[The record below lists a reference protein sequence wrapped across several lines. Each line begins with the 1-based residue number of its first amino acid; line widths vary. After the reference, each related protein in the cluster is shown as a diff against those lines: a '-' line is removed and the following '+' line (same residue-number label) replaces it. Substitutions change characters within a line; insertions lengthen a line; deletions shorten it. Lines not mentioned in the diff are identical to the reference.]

1 MKGFCVIESLAGGD
15 LIIPVNM
22 KIIVKYV
29 LSFISALLISLIG
42 VFVEAAGLQNTTVVL
57 TLSVFSIIPVIL
69 FLLNIILS
77 KRYVNKINRIKV
89 AEMQSYMLRHRKEAA
104 EASGRLLK
112 KLRRIRTGTSIYA
125 IILWLLAGCIAVL
138 GGVLYDF
145 GFYFYILF
153 LFYSGIVFYAVYSRI
168 PKEEKIVLNETAIT
182 LSKENY
188 PCIYSMAYRAA
199 NQLGCNDD
207 ILIILSADC
216 NATIV
221 RDKDRYLL
229 QIGAVL
235 LGVMSEDELFSI
247 FLHEFSHISD
257 KHRKTARED
266 RYNSWLSDQS
276 ENHLG
281 WFAVTIKFF
290 AVFDVRYLF
299 EHLTYKYA
307 VSVEEETEADRD
319 MSKFGDAAAAAS
331 SLLKLKY
338 YTMYLWESGNKDES
352 SVYEPEE
359 LAADYLKNEIE
370 KFKKAISER
379 HTCWDGLVN
388 KEIIANNATHPTLKM
403 RLGTLGVG
411 EVKTVGDNSSHE
423 YRGEVGKALDYAE
436 EKIYSGRKASYSQDR
451 KENFLEPTERILEWE
466 QNGKPISAEN
476 YADIISDLKQIGK
489 NEEAEKLCDRVINE
503 LSENSSA
510 NAYFVKGCALLS
522 RYDESGL
529 DLIYHAIEKNRN
541 YLDEGLSVIGM
552 FCCYTGRE
560 KELLEY
566 RARAA
571 KLAQKN
577 KDEDSKACFLS
588 KKDNLAKENLPEG
601 MLEDILSYIRS
612 VDCDI
617 IQNIYLV
624 RKTISETYFT
634 SAFIIRFYG
643 GTDAQRDEIMHKIF
657 CYLDSYPID
666 WQFSLFDYFDCLDI
680 KVEKI
685 EGSLVY
691 SKSVK

>member
-1 MKGFCVIESLAGGD
+1 
-15 LIIPVNM
+15 M
-22 KIIVKYV
+22 KIIAKYV

-42 VFVEAAGLQNTTVVL
+42 IVIEAAELQNTVIVPV
-57 TLSVFSIIPVIL
+57 LSVLSIIPIIL
-69 FLLNIILS
+69 FLLNIILA
-77 KRYVNKINRIKV
+77 KRYINKINQTKV
-89 AEMQSYMLRHRKEAA
+89 ADMQSYMLRHRKEAA

-112 KLRRIRTGTSIYA
+112 KLRRIRIFTSIYA
-125 IILWLLAGCIAVL
+125 IIIWLLAGCIAVL

-145 GFYFYILF
+145 GFYLYILF
-153 LFYSGIVFYAVYSRI
+153 LLYSGIVFYAVYSRI
-168 PKEEKIVLNETAIT
+168 SKKEKIVLNETAIT

-188 PCIYSMAYRAA
+188 PYIYSLAYRAA
-199 NQLGCNDD
+199 KQLGCNDD
-207 ILIILSADC
+207 ILIILSVDC

-221 RDKDRYLL
+221 RDNDRYLL
-229 QIGAVL
+229 QIGIVL
-235 LGVMSEDELFSI
+235 LNAMSEDELFCV

-257 KHRKTARED
+257 KHRETARED
-266 RYNSWLSDQS
+266 RYNSWISSQS
-276 ENHLG
+276 ENHSG
-281 WFAVTIKFF
+281 WLAITIKLF
-290 AVFDVRYLF
+290 AFFDVRYLF
-299 EHLTYKYA
+299 NHLTYKYA

-319 MSKFGDAAAAAS
+319 MSKFGDAASAAS

-338 YTMYLWESGNKDES
+338 YTMYLWESGNKDENS
-352 SVYEPEE
+352 IYESEE
-359 LAADYLKNEIE
+359 LAADYLENEIE
-370 KFKKAISER
+370 KFKNAVSER
-379 HTCWDGLVN
+379 HTYWDELVD
-388 KEIIANNATHPTLKM
+388 KEILANNATHPTLKM
-403 RLGTLGVG
+403 RLETLGVS
-411 EVKTVGDNSSHE
+411 EVKTVEDNSSQE
-423 YRGEVGKALDYAE
+423 YRGEVRKALDYAE
-436 EKIYSGRKASYSQDR
+436 EKIYSERKASYSQDR
-451 KENFLEPTERILEWE
+451 KENFLDPAERILEWE
-466 QNGKPISAEN
+466 KNGKPISAGN

-503 LSENSSA
+503 LNENSTA

-522 RYDESGL
+522 RYDDSGL
-529 DLIYHAIEKNRN
+529 DLIYHAIEKNQN

-588 KKDNLAKENLPEG
+588 KKDNLTKENLPEG

-634 SAFIIRFYG
+634 SAFIIHFYG
-643 GTDAQRDEIMHKIF
+643 GTDAQRGEIMHKIF

-666 WQFSLFDYFDCLDI
+666 WQFSLFDYFDCQDI